1 VSLLGPTGVLVPR
14 AVPIELDREDARQL
28 AERELADPVYEDEP
42 TLTERVIRW
51 VLDRIDDL
59 LNGAAGVSPGG
70 WLALALL
77 AALVALI
84 GGVVARTVRARAR
97 TVTDPGA
104 VFAARTLTAAEHLA
118 AADEAAAR
126 GDWET
131 AVRER
136 FRGIVR
142 RLEERG
148 VIDAS
153 AGRTAEE
160 LSREAGAWLPEL
172 AGDLMSAAFLFDRV
186 QYGGSAATAG
196 DDAALRTLAES
207 TAHARPA
214 LEAAT
219 PAAPAVPR

>member
-1 VSLLGPTGVLVPR
+1 MSLLGATALLVLAR
-14 AVPIELDREDARQL
+14 SVPIELDREDARQL

-42 TLTERVIRW
+42 TLTERVITW
-51 VLDRIDDL
+51 VLDRIDEL

-70 WLALALL
+70 WLALAVL
-77 AALVALI
+77 AALLALV
-84 GGVVARTVRARAR
+84 GVVVVRAVRSRAR
-97 TVTDPGA
+97 TIDPGA
-104 VFAARTLTAAEHLA
+104 VFASRTLTAAEHLA

-126 GDWET
+126 GDWQT

-160 LSREAGAWLPEL
+160 LSQEAGAWLPEL
-172 AGDLMSAAFLFDRV
+172 AGDLMAAAFLFDRV

-207 TAHARPA
+207 TAHARPS
-214 LEAAT
+214 LDAAT
-219 PAAPAVPR
+219 PAALAVPR